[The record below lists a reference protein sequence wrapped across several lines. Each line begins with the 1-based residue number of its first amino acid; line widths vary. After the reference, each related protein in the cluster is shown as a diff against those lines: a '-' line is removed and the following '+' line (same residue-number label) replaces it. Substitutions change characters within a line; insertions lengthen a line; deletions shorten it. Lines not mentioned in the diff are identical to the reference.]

1 LLVVYW
7 ALKLGLR
14 RGAGSKRSAKLDM
27 NLLSPELKF
36 GAIVLIGSLL
46 MTLQYSM
53 DTLVVKHY
61 FDAHTAGLYAGVAS
75 VARIVFFVT
84 ASITQVLMPSVR
96 LGGDDNRNRQLL
108 FKSLLLML
116 GVGVPLLGL
125 FVLAPRFVLQ
135 LLMGAKFTGVA
146 HVLPLLSVTI
156 FTVSVLNLFI
166 SYCLALRRY
175 MVAVV
180 VLLGAALTYTLMV
193 LNHASLSA
201 VVSNMLIGSAAMIAA
216 LATWLV
222 LPKASNKEEVVWQ
235 TR

>member
-1 LLVVYW
+1 
-7 ALKLGLR
+7 
-14 RGAGSKRSAKLDM
+14 M
-27 NLLSPELKF
+27 PELKF
-36 GAIVLIGSLL
+36 GGIVLIGSLL

-96 LGGDDNRNRQLL
+96 LGEDDQRNRQLL
-108 FKSLLLML
+108 LRSLML
-116 GVGVPLLGL
+116 MLLVGVPLLTL
-125 FVLAPRFVLQ
+125 FALAPRFVMG
-135 LLMGAKFTGVA
+135 LLMGNKFTDA
-146 HVLPLLSVTI
+146 ANVLPLLSVTI

-175 MVAVV
+175 AVAIV
-180 VLLGAALTYTLMV
+180 VLIGAVLTYVLMV

-201 VVSNMLIGSAAMIAA
+201 VVANMLIGSVAMIAA
-216 LATWLV
+216 LAVWLV
-222 LPKASNKEEVVWQ
+222 VPKNNKGGMVWQ
-235 TR
+235 NS